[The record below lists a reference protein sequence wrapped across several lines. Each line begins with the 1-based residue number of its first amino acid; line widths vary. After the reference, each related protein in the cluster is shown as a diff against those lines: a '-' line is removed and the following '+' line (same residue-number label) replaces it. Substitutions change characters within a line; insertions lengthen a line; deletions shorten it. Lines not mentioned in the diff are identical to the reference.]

1 MSAAGQR
8 WLQRP
13 RPLSQV
19 ASPTPGREVA
29 ARGRGHLCGSLG
41 LSSHRD
47 AVHVSMGT
55 GSPWSFPLVP
65 GGKFGVFVCTPTKCS
80 HCVHAEMQHK
90 VPAVTQG

>member
-19 ASPTPGREVA
+19 ASPTPAWEA
-29 ARGRGHLCGSLG
+29 AAGQ
-41 LSSHRD
+41 
-47 AVHVSMGT
+47 
-55 GSPWSFPLVP
+55 GSPVRVAGPELAPRCCTRLHGNRFTLELSLSP
-65 GGKFGVFVCTPTKCS
+65 GGKFGVFICTPTKCG
-80 HCVHAEMQHK
+80 HCVHAEMQCK